1 MSETL
6 TVRLGERLANALREQ
21 ARQTGLT
28 QGEIARRALE
38 SHLHRGD
45 RLTIMRQHFGTMKGP
60 SDLSTNKA
68 YRRSWKKGRA

>member
-6 TVRLGERLANALREQ
+6 TIRLGERLANALREQ

-38 SHLHRGD
+38 SHLDRGNQ
-45 RLTIMRQHFGTMKGP
+45 LTVMGQHFGTVSGP
-60 SDLSTNKA
+60 SDLSTNRK
-68 YRRSWKKGRA
+68 YRRSWKKGHE